1 MFVLSP
7 VKHTPHIFCPY
18 APHIFYPYSPHLLP
32 FRTFARAF
40 ARTFARP
47 FARTFARSPVRSLAR
62 PLARP
67 LFARSYARPTPL
79 VQYVQKCLKIL
90 ISDFLN
96 IAKSFSF
103 YLFSSQLIP
112 GAGPGSSPRTP
123 ERSAAPS
130 PPGLGKLGRV
140 EPWESKSSEGSLF
153 LIVSDSQ
160 WWDVWL
166 PDTVVSYS

>member
-18 APHIFYPYSPHLLP
+18 APHIFYPCSPHLLP

-40 ARTFARP
+40 ART

-96 IAKSFSF
+96 IANIYIYIHPSGVAIILRMFNTAKV
-103 YLFSSQLIP
+103 
-112 GAGPGSSPRTP
+112 GPATC
-123 ERSAAPS
+123 AAKCKTHFDP
-130 PPGLGKLGRV
+130 
-140 EPWESKSSEGSLF
+140 
-153 LIVSDSQ
+153 
-160 WWDVWL
+160 
-166 PDTVVSYS
+166 

>member
-1 MFVLSP
+1 MVCKHYIYNPKRQCMFVLSP
-7 VKHTPHIFCPY
+7 VKHTPRIFCPY

-40 ARTFARP
+40 ART

-96 IAKSFSF
+96 IAKVYSTN
-103 YLFSSQLIP
+103 Y
-112 GAGPGSSPRTP
+112 
-123 ERSAAPS
+123 
-130 PPGLGKLGRV
+130 
-140 EPWESKSSEGSLF
+140 SSEIHIIPRIASRT
-153 LIVSDSQ
+153 LI
-160 WWDVWL
+160 L
-166 PDTVVSYS
+166 TNHI